1 MTTLRPLHYAA
12 LTAAALVAAV
22 GVWLLWHF
30 DPNAPDSRFPG
41 CMFRAL
47 TGFYCAGC
55 GLTRALHALVH
66 GDLPRAFAMNP
77 LAVLLLPV
85 LPMMVAHGR
94 GWRPRA
100 LAPLMR
106 VLLAPAFWLVLLP
119 AYWIARNL
127 PWFPFTLLKPG

>member
-1 MTTLRPLHYAA
+1 MIALRPLHYVA

-22 GVWLLWHF
+22 GVWLLLNF
-30 DPNAPDSRFPG
+30 DPNAADSPFPG

-47 TGFYCAGC
+47 TGYFCVGC

-77 LAVLLLPV
+77 LGVLLLPAI
-85 LPMMVAHGR
+85 PMMIAHGQ

-100 LAPLMR
+100 LQPVMH
-106 VLLAPAFWLVLLP
+106 VLLAPKFWLVLLP

-127 PWFPFTLLKPG
+127 PWFPFTLLAPG

>member
-1 MTTLRPLHYAA
+1 VIALRPLHYVA

-22 GVWLLWHF
+22 GVWLLLNF
-30 DPNAPDSRFPG
+30 DPNAADSPFPG

-47 TGFYCAGC
+47 TGYFCVGC

-66 GDLPRAFAMNP
+66 GDLLRAFAMNP

-85 LPMMVAHGR
+85 MPMMIAHGQ

-106 VLLAPAFWLVLLP
+106 VLLAPTFWLVLLP

-127 PWFPFTLLKPG
+127 PWFPFTLLAPG